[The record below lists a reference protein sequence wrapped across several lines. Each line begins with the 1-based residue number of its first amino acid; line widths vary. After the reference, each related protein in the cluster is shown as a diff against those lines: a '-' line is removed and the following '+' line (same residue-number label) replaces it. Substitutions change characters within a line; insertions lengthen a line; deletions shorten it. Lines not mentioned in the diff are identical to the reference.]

1 MNGTRRIRVA
11 LGLALAL
18 GLGALMGGC
27 TTPTRNPG
35 GYARII
41 RPNLLAPPALEARVA
56 LERDAAG
63 EVANVDIR
71 PVLGIGFGLV
81 GVRLTIFPV
90 EMAFGAVDFPFGH
103 AEEDREPPPRR
114 AGRKPPRE

>member
-1 MNGTRRIRVA
+1 MKTIDLKFPLLTLACAAA
-11 LGLALAL
+11 LLAI
-18 GLGALMGGC
+18 GC

-41 RPNLLAPPALEARVA
+41 QPNLLAPPALEARVA

-71 PVLGIGFGLV
+71 PVLGLGLGVV

-103 AEEDREPPPRR
+103 GDADREPPPRR
-114 AGRKPPRE
+114 APARKPPRD